1 MSRSLYVWYRVERD
15 DPETE
20 FLTRSMLA
28 RVACRSGVRGRLMRK
43 VDEPRLWLEVYEN
56 VADPARF
63 GADLEHALES
73 FDLGVRI
80 DGARH
85 TEWFEETEVMSAAC
99 ARAGDERG

>member
-15 DPETE
+15 DTETE
-20 FLTRSMLA
+20 FLVRSMLA
-28 RVACRSGVRGRLMRK
+28 RLACRSGVMGRLMRK
-43 VDEPRLWLEVYEN
+43 LDEPRLWLEIYED

-63 GADLEHALES
+63 AADLEQALEH

-85 TEWFEETEVMSAAC
+85 AEWFEETEAVPAAC
-99 ARAGDERG
+99 ARAGGERG